1 MTPRPDPTR
10 HPPTELNSARYPRF
24 KPTVDLPRSDHA
36 AWFATEVLPHE
47 AMLRGWLRTRYPSL
61 PDLDDIVQ
69 EAFARVLRAH
79 TEGTVVRP
87 RALLFHTARNLAL
100 NHIRH
105 RSYTHSIELT
115 ETDLSGVLDDGIGVP
130 EAVAHAEDI
139 QMLIAAIQSLPER
152 CRQVFTLRKIYGLSQ
167 KEIAQKLGI
176 SENTVEVQGAIGIR
190 KCAEYFQRHGDVPPP
205 IR

>member
-1 MTPRPDPTR
+1 MNSPARTR
-10 HPPTELNSARYPRF
+10 IRLAVESTYP
-24 KPTVDLPRSDHA
+24 DHA
-36 AWFATEVLPHE
+36 AWFTAEVLPHA
-47 AMLRGWLRTRYPSL
+47 AMLRGWLRARFPSL

-69 EAFARVLRAH
+69 EAFARVLRARA
-79 TEGTVVRP
+79 EGTVVCP

-100 NHIRH
+100 NQIRH
-105 RSYTHSIELT
+105 RSYTHPIELT

-167 KEIAQKLGI
+167 KEIAQQLGI
-176 SENTVEVQGAIGIR
+176 SENTVEVQGSIGIR
-190 KCAEYFQRHGDVPPP
+190 KCAEYFQSHGDAPPL
-205 IR
+205 I